1 MLSNQ
6 RSIFRKSRYTIIGQQ
21 IWIDATST
29 ANITV
34 VPSNGIQYVS
44 TIKDRSVNLRN
55 FTQATQA
62 NQPIFVPSSING
74 LPSIAFNGTSS
85 FMNFS
90 DQTLSFLNASSFT
103 IYIVATKTAGSSN
116 QYFFG
121 GQGAG
126 TRNNLAAGYLSSNTF
141 KVVAGNDDT
150 QTVVNTVTAGSPELY
165 GITFNATNNQRI
177 IRRNG
182 VVVGQSATGGSL
194 TGMSG
199 QTLGRYLTSY
209 GQFNLGELLVYNRVL
224 SAYEILQLE
233 QTLTSKWSI
242 TG

>member
-1 MLSNQ
+1 MIVYVISN
-6 RSIFRKSRYTIIGQQ
+6 
-21 IWIDATST
+21 
-29 ANITV
+29 
-34 VPSNGIQYVS
+34 
-44 TIKDRSVNLRN
+44 
-55 FTQATQA
+55 
-62 NQPIFVPSSING
+62 
-74 LPSIAFNGTSS
+74 
-85 FMNFS
+85 
-90 DQTLSFLNASSFT
+90 
-103 IYIVATKTAGSSN
+103 
-116 QYFFG
+116 
-121 GQGAG
+121 
-126 TRNNLAAGYLSSNTF
+126 
-141 KVVAGNDDT
+141 T
-150 QTVVNTVTAGSPELY
+150 QTVVNTVTAGQPELY

-199 QTLGRYLTSY
+199 QALGRYLTSY